1 MKVLKFSLSLITTV
15 LFIYILENSWELPGL
30 GRIPPFG
37 KFLDPFHGFWQNSE
51 STNFSG
57 EDEIMLAGLK
67 DKVSIVYDSLLIPHI
82 FAQNDEDLFF
92 AQGYVTAQHRLWQM
106 EFQTHAAAGRLS
118 EIIGKALIDYD
129 RGQRRFG
136 MVMAAE
142 NSLRA
147 MENDPIAKM
156 NVDQY
161 TAGINAYIN
170 QLDYKDLPLEYK
182 LLAYE
187 PEQWTPLKCGLL
199 LKNMAQ
205 TLNKGDKDMQM
216 TNALSLFG
224 KEMVEILYPDNEG
237 VADPIVEK
245 PNGWNFNP
253 VKMDSIPFALPTELI
268 NISNLEKPN
277 PTIGSNN
284 WAVSG
289 SKTAS
294 GSPILCNDPHLNM
307 SLPSIWYAIQ
317 LHAPG
322 INTFGVSLPG
332 APNIIIGFTDSI
344 AWGVTNGQRDLVDWF
359 EITFKDEQKD
369 QYKLDG
375 EWRAIQKRVEKI
387 VVRGGEDYYDTVLY
401 TVHGPITYDE
411 TFQAE
416 NNRKN
421 YAFRWMAHDESE
433 ELLTFYKLNRA
444 KNHDDYMDA
453 LNHYASPAQNFV
465 FASASGDIAMR
476 IQGRFPVRR
485 KLEGK
490 FILDGSISSTQW
502 QAYIPNEQNVMDK
515 NPARGFV
522 SSANQYPVDATYPY
536 FVTSTSYEAY
546 RNRRINEVLRADSSI
561 TVQDMMA
568 LQGDN
573 LNLQAKESLPLMLTS
588 LDPSTLTETEKIAFK
603 ILSDW
608 DYFNTIESEGASYY
622 EAWWTTLFRSIWDEM
637 KNEEAVLSYPT
648 DYTTIKL
655 LAENP
660 TFDFFDIKSTPEKE
674 TAKEVIQKAF
684 KIAVEDVEKWKADKN
699 APPRWSDYKD
709 TSIGHLSRQEP
720 LGYHVET
727 SGNSGSVN
735 ATSSR
740 WGPSWRM
747 IVEMKKSG
755 PEAVAVYPGG
765 QSGNPGSR
773 FYNNLIDHWA
783 KGKYY
788 KMQFMHQPETTG
800 TLYTTE
806 LNPKN

>member
-15 LFIYILENSWELPGL
+15 LLIYILENSWELPGL

-51 STNFSG
+51 SKKFTG
-57 EDEIMLAGLK
+57 DDEIMLTGLK
-67 DKVSIVYDSLLIPHI
+67 DKVTIVYDSLLIPHI
-82 FAQNDEDLFF
+82 FAENDEDLFF

-106 EFQTHAAAGRLS
+106 EFQTHAAAGRIS
-118 EIIGKALIDYD
+118 EIIGNVAIDYD

-156 NVDQY
+156 NVEQY

-170 QLDYKDLPLEYK
+170 QLDYKHLPLEYK

-224 KEMVEILYPDNEG
+224 KEIVEILYPDNEG

-245 PNGWNFNP
+245 PNSWNFIP

-268 NISNLEKPN
+268 NVSNLETPN

-294 GSPILCNDPHLNM
+294 GAPILCNDPHL
-307 SLPSIWYAIQ
+307 SLSMPSIWYAIQ
-317 LHAPG
+317 LNAPG
-322 INTFGVSLPG
+322 INTMGVSLPG

-344 AWGVTNGQRDLVDWF
+344 AWGVTNAQRDLVDWF
-359 EITFKDEQKD
+359 EISFKDETKS
-369 QYKLDG
+369 QYKFDG
-375 EWRAIQKRVEKI
+375 DWKDVQKKIEKI
-387 VVRGGEDYYDTVLY
+387 SIRGGEDFYDTVLY

-444 KNHDDYMDA
+444 KNHGDYMEA

-515 NPARGFV
+515 NPERGFV
-522 SSANQYPVDATYPY
+522 SSANQYPVDASYPY

-546 RNRRINEVLRADSSI
+546 RNRRINDVLRADSSI

-573 LNLQAKESLPLMLTS
+573 LNLQAKESLPMMLENIDQT
-588 LDPSTLTETEKIAFK
+588 TLSETEKAAFK
-603 ILSDW
+603 ILSEW

-622 EAWWTTLFRSIWDEM
+622 EAWWNTLFRSIWDEM
-637 KNEEAVLSYPT
+637 KNENAVLSYPT

-655 LAENP
+655 LTENP
-660 TFDFFDIKSTPEKE
+660 AFDFFDIKSTPEKE
-674 TAKEVIQKAF
+674 TAKEVIQKSF
-684 KIAVEDVEKWKADKN
+684 KISVEDVEKWKTDKN

-709 TSIGHLSRQEP
+709 TSIEHLLRQQP
-720 LGYHVET
+720 LSYHVET
-727 SGNSGSVN
+727 GGNSGIVN

-788 KMQFMHQPETTG
+788 NLQFMQKPEMTG
-800 TLYTTE
+800 ALYITE